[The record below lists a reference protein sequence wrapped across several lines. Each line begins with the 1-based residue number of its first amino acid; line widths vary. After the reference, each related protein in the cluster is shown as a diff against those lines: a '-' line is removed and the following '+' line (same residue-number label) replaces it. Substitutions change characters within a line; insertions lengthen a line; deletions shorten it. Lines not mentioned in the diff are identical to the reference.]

1 MPVVVIAVVLLLASF
16 VNRPAPKSD
25 IPEEVQ
31 ELAENDDILVSL
43 LFPRLSAWRI
53 SQQVALHL
61 LK

>member
-43 LFPRLSAWRI
+43 LFPRLSA
-53 SQQVALHL
+53 
-61 LK
+61 